1 MLAKKSFWILPAL
14 LGLCL
19 SAAADPP
26 DPAPG
31 EATPPPA
38 QPTQPEEDPDA
49 PGKTSP
55 AFPAA
60 PSDARI
66 TEDGWFAPAD
76 RNDPLPDLPDTVTR
90 AFVIPIRKPIDG
102 NMYDR
107 VKRKTFQAVTANAQ
121 LVVFHMDT
129 PGGAVDAM
137 EKISRVIMQDLADV
151 RTVAYVD
158 RNAISAGALIAMA
171 CDEIIVAPGANFGDA
186 MPILMVPGGGVQEI
200 PEKVRGKIESYMKS
214 QIRNVAQ
221 AHGYNVAMSEAM
233 ITSSI
238 ELWLIR
244 NARTAE
250 LRILDPNNPAPGILK
265 PGEGQTDSAGRPLL
279 LEPWKYLRRVDKAT
293 EPLTMTGEEALF
305 YGFARRQIED
315 LDALGE
321 AYGAG
326 TMTYLSDTTHE
337 KVAAF
342 LTSPLITGLLIL
354 LAIGGIYMEM
364 NTPGIGVPAAVACSA
379 FAVLIAS
386 HFMLGLANWVEVVVF
401 MIGIVLLILEIFVI
415 PGFGVAGISGIALMI
430 GALLAMVVPNA
441 PGTFPMPSTDA
452 AWEAFQSGLM
462 ALLLGFIGSVAVV
475 VVLSRVLPKTPIV
488 NQLFL
493 GPAEHSEEAPAT
505 DISPIR
511 RIRPGDTGVV
521 ASTCRPVGQV
531 RIGQDLIDAVAN
543 GTMIDRGTH
552 VRVLRNDG
560 NRLVIEPV

>member
-1 MLAKKSFWILPAL
+1 M
-14 LGLCL
+14 
-19 SAAADPP
+19 P
-26 DPAPG
+26 DY
-31 EATPPPA
+31 
-38 QPTQPEEDPDA
+38 
-49 PGKTSP
+49 
-55 AFPAA
+55 PAA
-60 PSDARI
+60 PADARI
-66 TEDGWFAPAD
+66 TKDGWFAPAT
-76 RNDPLPDLPDTVTR
+76 RNDPLAELPDPVTR

-107 VKRKTFQAVTANAQ
+107 VKRKTFQAVAANAQ

-129 PGGAVDAM
+129 PGGALDAM
-137 EKISRVIMQDLADV
+137 EAISRVIMQDLADV

-158 RNAISAGALIAMA
+158 RNAYSAGALIAMA
-171 CDEIIVAPGANFGDA
+171 CDEIVVAPGANFGDA
-186 MPILMVPGGGVQEI
+186 MPILMTPGGGVQEI
-200 PEKVRGKIESYMKS
+200 PEKVRGKIESAMKS

-221 AHGYNVAMSEAM
+221 AHGYNVPMCEAM

-244 NARTAE
+244 NEQTAE
-250 LRILDPNNPAPGILK
+250 LRILDPRNPPPGILK

-279 LEPWKYLRRVDKAT
+279 VEPWEYLRRVDKAT
-293 EPLTMTGEEALF
+293 EPLTLTGDEAIF
-305 YGFARRQIED
+305 YGFARRQIDD
-315 LDALGE
+315 LGAVGE
-321 AYGAG
+321 AYNVAG
-326 TMTYLSDTTHE
+326 TMTYLRDTMHE

-342 LTSPLITGLLIL
+342 LTSPAITGLLIL
-354 LAIGGIYMEM
+354 LAIGGIYLEM
-364 NTPGIGVPAAVACSA
+364 NTPGIGVPAALACSA

-401 MIGIVLLILEIFVI
+401 MIGMVLLILEIFVI
-415 PGFGVAGISGIALMI
+415 PGFGVAGISGIALMV

-475 VVLSRVLPKTPIV
+475 VVLSRILPKTPIV